1 MLEDPLK
8 FSMFNFSK
16 ISKQN
21 PKNDFTGIYQSLK
34 GTKSWILV
42 TLAQTLW
49 KWQTIS
55 DRPGHNG
62 PPPSWNR
69 VNIWPFKDHK
79 KVSILPF
86 VSNFKQFSP
95 FNLWK
100 AQDHVCGT
108 VKVTFLQFLYL
119 FSSKMVIFE
128 SLQNNIWHSKGHSMV
143 KFWLLAT
150 KTKRKKDI
158 QRLKWSKTEVEALWL
173 RKMTYE
179 SLLTSDL

>member
-1 MLEDPLK
+1 MKYEINTNNRL
-8 FSMFNFSK
+8 
-16 ISKQN
+16 SKQGVLFVHRKPN
-21 PKNDFTGIYQSLK
+21 QIYSLQRSLNFTPI
-34 GTKSWILV
+34 V
-42 TLAQTLW
+42 
-49 KWQTIS
+49 S
-55 DRPGHNG
+55 D
-62 PPPSWNR
+62 
-69 VNIWPFKDHK
+69 
-79 KVSILPF
+79 
-86 VSNFKQFSP
+86 FKQFSP

-100 AQDHVCGT
+100 GQNHICGT
-108 VKVTFLQFLYL
+108 VKGTFLQFLYL
-119 FSSKMVIFE
+119 FSSKMIIFE